1 MNYNELQRANELL
14 NEIKEIEIKLRVLE
28 HPFNYA
34 IISINDYKLYFNDKY
49 KQKFVDILKEI
60 RDDMVK
66 ELNELGVTE
75 VDDI

>member
-14 NEIKEIEIKLRVLE
+14 NEIKEIEVKSRILE
-28 HPFNYA
+28 HPFNCA

-49 KQKFVDILKEI
+49 KQKFVNILKEI
-60 RDDMVK
+60 RDEKLK

-75 VDDI
+75 V